1 MVPSANTKANLKKVY
16 VFDFDGTLTT
26 RDTLIEFIRFAK
38 GNVSFVIG
46 FLLFSPILILMKLGW
61 YPNWKA
67 KQKVF
72 SYFFKGMSIREFE
85 EKCKNFAECR
95 AELIRLK
102 GLKAVDKAVDENAK
116 VVIVSASI
124 ENWVRAFFRQFG
136 LDMVIISGTKIEV
149 KNAVVTGQFI
159 GNNCYGPE
167 KVRRIQELFPD
178 RKQYK
183 LIAFGDSKGDKELL
197 AYADE
202 SHYKPFRNGR

>member
-1 MVPSANTKANLKKVY
+1 MYA
-16 VFDFDGTLTT
+16 FDFDGTLTT

-38 GNVSFVIG
+38 GNVSFVVG
-46 FLLFSPILILMKLGW
+46 FLLFSPILVLMKLGY

-102 GLKAVDKAVDENAK
+102 GLKTVDKAVDENAK

-167 KVRRIQELFPD
+167 KVRRIQDMFPD

-183 LIAFGDSKGDKELL
+183 LIAFGDSKGDRELL

-202 SHYKPFRNGR
+202 SHYKPFRK

>member
-46 FLLFSPILILMKLGW
+46 FLLFSPILVLMKLGW

-95 AELIRLK
+95 AELVRLK

-197 AYADE
+197 TYADE
-202 SHYKPFRNGR
+202 SHYKPFRK

>member
-46 FLLFSPILILMKLGW
+46 FLLFSPILVLMKLGW

-95 AELIRLK
+95 AELVRLK

-178 RKQYK
+178 RRQYK

-202 SHYKPFRNGR
+202 SHYKPFRK

>member
-202 SHYKPFRNGR
+202 SLYKPFRI

>member
-46 FLLFSPILILMKLGW
+46 FLLFSPILVLMKLGW

-202 SHYKPFRNGR
+202 SHYKPFRK

>member
-1 MVPSANTKANLKKVY
+1 
-16 VFDFDGTLTT
+16 
-26 RDTLIEFIRFAK
+26 
-38 GNVSFVIG
+38 
-46 FLLFSPILILMKLGW
+46 
-61 YPNWKA
+61 
-67 KQKVF
+67 
-72 SYFFKGMSIREFE
+72 MSIREFE

-102 GLKAVDKAVDENAK
+102 GLKTVDKAVDENAK

-183 LIAFGDSKGDKELL
+183 LIAFGDSKGDRELL
-197 AYADE
+197 AFADE
-202 SHYKPFRNGR
+202 SHYKPFRK

>member
-1 MVPSANTKANLKKVY
+1 MVPSANIKANLKKVY

-46 FLLFSPILILMKLGW
+46 FLQFSPILVLMKLGW

-167 KVRRIQELFPD
+167 KVRRIQELFSD

-202 SHYKPFRNGR
+202 SHYKPFRK

>member
-72 SYFFKGMSIREFE
+72 SYFFKGMSIREFD

-202 SHYKPFRNGR
+202 SHYKPFRK

>member
-197 AYADE
+197 AFADE
-202 SHYKPFRNGR
+202 SHYKPFRK

>member
-1 MVPSANTKANLKKVY
+1 MASSANAKVNVKKVY

-38 GNVSFVIG
+38 GDVSFVLG
-46 FLLFSPILILMKLGW
+46 FLLFSPILVLMKLGW

-72 SYFFKGMSIREFE
+72 SYFFKGMSILEFE
-85 EKCKNFAECR
+85 EKCKHFAECR
-95 AELIRLK
+95 ADLIRLK

-183 LIAFGDSKGDKELL
+183 LIAFGDSKGDRELL

-202 SHYKPFRNGR
+202 SHYKPFRK

>member
-1 MVPSANTKANLKKVY
+1 MISSANTKANVKKVY
-16 VFDFDGTLTT
+16 AFDFDGTLTT

-38 GNVSFVIG
+38 GNVSFVVG
-46 FLLFSPILILMKLGW
+46 FLLFSPILVLMKLRC

-67 KQKVF
+67 KQIVF

-102 GLKAVDKAVDENAK
+102 GLKEVDKAVDENAK

-183 LIAFGDSKGDKELL
+183 LIAFGDSKGDRELL

-202 SHYKPFRNGR
+202 SHYKPFRK

>member
-1 MVPSANTKANLKKVY
+1 MVSSANTKASVKKVY
-16 VFDFDGTLTT
+16 AFDFDGTLTT

-38 GNVSFVIG
+38 GNVSFIVG
-46 FLLFSPILILMKLGW
+46 FLLFSPILVLMKLGC

-102 GLKAVDKAVDENAK
+102 GLKTVDKAVDENAK

-183 LIAFGDSKGDKELL
+183 LIAFGDSKGDRELL

-202 SHYKPFRNGR
+202 SHYKPFRK